1 MLNSVEPLVE
11 EGLGGRAVN
20 GTATPAAFAGPR
32 GGGMVAG
39 GAVSP
44 IVDPVVDPNPS
55 VPEVMDE
62 PGGVGWYDWFG
73 GERGPPV
80 LLADVFGVLLD
91 GRRVP
96 DGRRRVDA
104 AWIRRRVRGGW
115 WRKRG

>member
-55 VPEVMDE
+55 VPEVMAE

-80 LLADVFGVLLD
+80 LLNGLTYSAFSWMGDVFPTEEGGLTL
-91 GRRVP
+91 
-96 DGRRRVDA
+96 
-104 AWIRRRVRGGW
+104 RG
-115 WRKRG
+115 